1 MNKLK
6 CAVIGTGYFGR
17 FHAQKYATLDD
28 CELVAVADKDPTV
41 GAAIASEV
49 NAQGCSDYRALIGT
63 IDAASIVTPTA
74 THYAIAHDLL
84 NNGIHV
90 LLEKPMT
97 TSLEEADQL
106 IKTAYQNDA
115 VLQIGHIERFNP
127 ALTRIKHTITKPEFI
142 EVLRLSGYQSRNT
155 EIGVVFDLMIHDL
168 DIVLSLVNSEV
179 ESIHA
184 KGVQV
189 WSEEVDIINARL
201 IFTNGC
207 VVNITESRISLKSE
221 RKIRIF
227 SRDDGYHSIDLQN
240 GTSEHYQIK
249 DRNRRDFSR
258 QSYPSIANADPLL
271 DEIKHFVDCIK
282 NKTPPKVGGSEGR
295 SALVLA
301 QRVHDSLLAN
311 MTINL

>member
-1 MNKLK
+1 MNKIK

-17 FHAQKYATLDD
+17 FHAQKYAALDG
-28 CELVAVADKDPTV
+28 CELVAVADTN
-41 GAAIASEV
+41 AAVCAATASEV
-49 NAQGCSDYRALIGT
+49 NTQSCSDYRALIGT

-84 NNGIHV
+84 DNGIHV

-106 IKTAYQNDA
+106 IEIAHHNDA
-115 VLQIGHIERFNP
+115 VLQIGHVERFNP
-127 ALTRIKHTITKPEFI
+127 ALTRIKHTINSPEFI
-142 EVLRLSGYQSRNT
+142 EVLRLSGYQTRNT

-168 DIVLSLVNSEV
+168 DIVLSLVDSEI

-189 WSEEVDIINARL
+189 WSEEIDIINARL
-201 IFTNGC
+201 IFANGC

-227 SRDDGYHSIDLQN
+227 SRNDGYHSIDLQN

-258 QSYPSIANADPLL
+258 QSYSRVANVDPLL
-271 DEIKHFVDCIK
+271 DEIKHFVNCIE
-282 NKTPPKVGGSEGR
+282 NKTPPRVGGVEGR
-295 SALVLA
+295 SALILA
-301 QRVHDSLLAN
+301 QRVHDSLYGDEA
-311 MTINL
+311 TNL